1 MPHPSEGH
9 RLSLAQGSDGMGPE
23 IVKSVRH
30 TDSTSTPDF
39 GSSYLSSWNPSK
51 ITWLKGMARVL
62 YESANGDVWQLIRD
76 PQSGVAMV
84 EHKPNV
90 SSGGRTA
97 LIEIGQFLRAGANG
111 PEHQALLKLIG
122 TLVND

>member
-1 MPHPSEGH
+1 
-9 RLSLAQGSDGMGPE
+9 
-23 IVKSVRH
+23 
-30 TDSTSTPDF
+30 
-39 GSSYLSSWNPSK
+39 
-51 ITWLKGMARVL
+51 MARVL
-62 YESANGDVWQLIRD
+62 YESANGDVWRLIRD

-122 TLVND
+122 TLVNDWRASRRLNWRRSGTNIAACAMIAKTIAGKPDLRAL